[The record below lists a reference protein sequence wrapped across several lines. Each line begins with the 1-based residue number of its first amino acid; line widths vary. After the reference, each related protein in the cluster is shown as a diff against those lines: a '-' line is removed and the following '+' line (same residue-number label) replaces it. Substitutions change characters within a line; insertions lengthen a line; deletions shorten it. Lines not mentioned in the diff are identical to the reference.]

1 MAKLFFRLGDNIRK
15 NKVLFGVLLILTIIV
30 GIIAVYSA
38 INFEMI
44 AITIDIGNVTFVKF
58 LKGDTSFL
66 PLIFGTLLAFLVFL
80 SIITICFSKKFLL
93 PFAIL
98 FYLYF
103 VYSQVV
109 ILTSL
114 IVIYGFFN
122 TLILLFL
129 LITFNLLEFFVF
141 IAIMLELFTICG
153 SPCFFKDC
161 FNTNNSCFLSLLI
174 IMALLVFAFCLI
186 LAILKS
192 FVILLVF

>member
-1 MAKLFFRLGDNIRK
+1 MTKLFFRLGDNIRK
-15 NKVLFGVLLILTIIV
+15 HKTLFVVLLILTFIV

-66 PLIFGTLLAFLVFL
+66 PLVFGTLLVLLVFL
-80 SIITICFSKKFLL
+80 AIITLCCFKKFLL

-103 VYSQVV
+103 VYSQIVV
-109 ILTSL
+109 LTSL

-129 LITFNLLEFFVF
+129 LCVFFLLEFLVFVLIF
-141 IAIMLELFTICG
+141 LELFSICG

-161 FNTNNSCFLSLLI
+161 FNSNSSCFLSLLI
-174 IMALLVFAFCLI
+174 LMTLLVFAFCLI